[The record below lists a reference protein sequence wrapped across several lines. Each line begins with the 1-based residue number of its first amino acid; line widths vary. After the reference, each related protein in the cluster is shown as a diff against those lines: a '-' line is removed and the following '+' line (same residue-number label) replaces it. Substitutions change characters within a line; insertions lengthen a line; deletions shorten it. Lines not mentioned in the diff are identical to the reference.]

1 SGNLVYFVFFKY
13 RLEYHSI
20 VEAEVA
26 LHSSVQIPENTT
38 SATVLGRMAAD
49 QKEPFRWKEYYQL
62 FDPERRDAE
71 HYKPSEIAARIT
83 KQPFNVCLHR

>member
-1 SGNLVYFVFFKY
+1 
-13 RLEYHSI
+13 
-20 VEAEVA
+20 
-26 LHSSVQIPENTT
+26 
-38 SATVLGRMAAD
+38 MAAD